1 MDFDLF
7 TKKMQKG
14 QEPTA
19 VNLQQDSIVY
29 LFKVMLE
36 DLYANEIDMSKF
48 TLEDITKVLDL
59 LETDGDFNEAEGLIE
74 FKIKQLDIAS
84 NLSKLEVNLARNF
97 LDTKLLTRKRKVTF
111 I

>member
-14 QEPTA
+14 HEPSS
-19 VNLQQDSIVY
+19 VDLQQDSIVY

-74 FKIKQLDIAS
+74 FKIKQLDIAT

-97 LDTKLLTRKRKVTF
+97 LNTKLLTRKRKVTF